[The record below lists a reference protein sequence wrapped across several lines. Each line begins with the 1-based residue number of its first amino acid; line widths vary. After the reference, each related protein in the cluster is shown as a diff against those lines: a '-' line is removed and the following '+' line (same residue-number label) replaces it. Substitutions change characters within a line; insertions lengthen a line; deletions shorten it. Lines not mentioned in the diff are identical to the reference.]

1 MNLLGISCG
10 FHDAAA
16 ALVVDGVVVAAVE
29 EERLTRVKH
38 DPSFPERAADT
49 CLQIAGLE
57 AADVDVVV
65 LHEKPLGVMNRHL
78 TTKLRGGPRAW
89 PSLLTSTPRVLRE
102 QLAVGHQVASW
113 FRRRDAAMPPLQY
126 AEHHASHAAAAF
138 YPSPFAEAAVMTVD
152 GVGEWATSTMGQG
165 RGHRLSVDRELR
177 FPDSIGLLYSAFTEY
192 CGFRVNSG
200 EGELMGLAPFGE
212 PVYADRILDQ
222 VVDLRPDG
230 SIRLNQK
237 YFAYLRGRRTVN
249 RRFEQLFGAPTRPL
263 YSPPTR
269 READLA
275 RSIQVV
281 LEEILLTMAN
291 ELHRETGLDQLCMAG
306 GVGLNCVANGRILR
320 DSPFTDLWVQP
331 AAGDAGSAVGA
342 ALHTWHETLGNL
354 RTPVEPDGMSGGFL
368 GPAFGPDEV
377 RAFLDA
383 EGVEYRTVPD
393 RDELCR
399 LVAEQLDEGRVVG
412 WFQGRM
418 EFGPRALGHRSI
430 VADPRSPTVQGRVNT
445 LVKERASF
453 RPFAPAVLA
462 DRVAD
467 YFEFDG
473 FAPYMNLAMPVR
485 EDLRVENPSP
495 EDPDDL
501 AAVVAQVRS
510 TVPAITHVDYSA
522 RVQTVSADTNPEF
535 AQLIEAFARRTDCPV
550 VLNTSFNSR
559 DEPVVCTPA
568 DAYRTFRRTGLD
580 LLVLE
585 DCVIEREA

>member
-29 EERLTRVKH
+29 EERLTRIKH

-57 AADVDVVV
+57 ASDVDVVV

-113 FRRRDAAMPPLQY
+113 FRRRSAAMPPLQY
-126 AEHHASHAAAAF
+126 AEHHASHASAAF
-138 YPSPFAEAAVMTVD
+138 YPSPFTEAAVMTVD

-263 YSPPTR
+263 YSPPSR

-281 LEEILLTMAN
+281 LEEILLTMAA
-291 ELHRETGLDQLCMAG
+291 ELHRETGLDQLCLAG

-377 RAFLDA
+377 REFLDA

-399 LVAEQLDEGRVVG
+399 LVAERLDDGQVVG

-430 VADPRSPTVQGRVNT
+430 LADPRSPTVQGRVNT

-462 DRVAD
+462 DRVAE

-485 EDLRVENPSP
+485 EDLRVAHPAP
-495 EDPDDL
+495 DDPDDL

-522 RVQTVSADTNPEF
+522 RVQTVSAATNPEF

-585 DCVIEREA
+585 DCVVEREA